1 MRIGFSGGRN
11 TINLS
16 DV

>member
-1 MRIGFSGGRN
+1 MRIGFLGGRN